1 MNINLTIEELAVECY
16 RVIRREARSFDRTTN
31 DTELGNF
38 VRGVIELETMIYSE
52 QERRNREELENE
64 RPQQTKRFLR
74 TIRIYPQN

>member
-1 MNINLTIEELAVECY
+1 MNINLTVEELAVECY

-64 RPQQTKRFLR
+64 RPQQIKRFL
-74 TIRIYPQN
+74 

>member
-1 MNINLTIEELAVECY
+1 MNINLTVEELAVECY

-64 RPQQTKRFLR
+64 RPQ
-74 TIRIYPQN
+74 

>member
-64 RPQQTKRFLR
+64 RPQ
-74 TIRIYPQN
+74 